1 MRRDRYLENFE
12 RHILMLQKLAMASG
26 ISYDDAREVVSQC
39 IEELLF
45 KKKYVS
51 VRPSK
56 LKGFLRAHLRFRLKD
71 YAKEQIAKTCK
82 ETRLP
87 DLEDKTVPQH
97 IVSVLHEIEV
107 EPVVQE
113 CPFCFRNDL
122 NEYGACS
129 LCHTIVPSH
138 VLLQRKY
145 IAITEESLACEFDF
159 HTALDIQK
167 AVSQLTLFEQRV
179 VNAVILGNETLESF
193 AFDSAYSRQ
202 SLTRVWAV
210 AKQKLQVY
218 LAEYNSDGLS

>member
-12 RHILMLQKLAMASG
+12 RHIPMLQKLAMASG
-26 ISYDDAREVVSQC
+26 ISYDEACEVVSQC

-71 YAKEQIAKTCK
+71 YAKEQIAKTYK

-97 IVSVLHEIEV
+97 TVSVLHEIEV
-107 EPVVQE
+107 EPVTQE

-129 LCHTIVPSH
+129 LCHTIVPSYAL
-138 VLLQRKY
+138 VQRKY
-145 IAITEESLACEFDF
+145 IAITEESLAVEFDF

-179 VNAVILGNETLESF
+179 VTAVILGNETLESF

-202 SLTRVWAV
+202 SLTRVWAT

-218 LAEYNSDGLS
+218 LAEYGSEGLS